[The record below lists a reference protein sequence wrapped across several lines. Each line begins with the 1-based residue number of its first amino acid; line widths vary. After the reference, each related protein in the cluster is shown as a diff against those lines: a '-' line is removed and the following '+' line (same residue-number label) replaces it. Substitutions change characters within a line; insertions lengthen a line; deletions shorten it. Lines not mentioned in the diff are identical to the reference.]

1 MLYFDSLP
9 KVITPDQ
16 NGNAIL
22 MTNIMS
28 RNNLI
33 SELQNNPMLF
43 YKYSVQDGDTPEIVA
58 EKYYEDP
65 YRYWVVLLAN
75 QLLDPLWDWP
85 LKYNDLIDYIISK
98 YGSEEAAKLQVHS
111 YEKITT
117 QVENTS
123 GKVTTFTNEI
133 SETDYNSLMI
143 SSSTYTLPNGAT
155 CTVTV
160 NKRIVDKYTYETEAN
175 DSKRE
180 IKIMDSVYVG
190 QLEKQFQALMKVKK

>member
-16 NGNAIL
+16 NGIPIL
-22 MTNIMS
+22 MTNIMA

-33 SELQNNPMLF
+33 SELQNNPMVF

-58 EKYYEDP
+58 EKYYDDP

-75 QLLDPLWDWP
+75 QLMDPLWDWP
-85 LKYNDLIDYIISK
+85 LKYNDLIDYINSK
-98 YGSEEAAKLQVHS
+98 YGSESAAKALVHS

-117 QVENTS
+117 QTENSS

-133 SETDYNSLMI
+133 SEEDYLSLNT
-143 SSSTYTLPNGAT
+143 SSTTYTLPNGST
-155 CTVTV
+155 CTVV
-160 NKRIVDKYTYETEAN
+160 IDKRTVDKYTYETELN
-175 DSKRE
+175 ESKRE
-180 IKIMDSVYVG
+180 IKIMDSSYVG